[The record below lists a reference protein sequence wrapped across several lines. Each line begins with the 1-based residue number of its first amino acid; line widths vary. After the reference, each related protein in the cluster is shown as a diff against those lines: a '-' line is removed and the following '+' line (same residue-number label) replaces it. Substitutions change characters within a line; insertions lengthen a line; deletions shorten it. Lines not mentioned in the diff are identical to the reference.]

1 MATGGIRITEKLI
14 ELVAV
19 CPLAVTVIVPVV
31 APVGTD
37 VVMLVA
43 VLAVTDAAVP
53 LNLTPLF
60 AGVVSKFVP
69 VIVID
74 VPTPPVVG
82 VKLVIVGAAVTVKLV
97 RLATVWPTMIT
108 VIVPEVAPVGTDVLI
123 VVDVLPVM
131 AAIVPLNFTVVFKG
145 GELKFVPFIVT
156 VDPTA
161 PLVGLKLIIVCSK
174 CGVPLPVNGDVK
186 LYAVVAP
193 VPLYE

>member
-82 VKLVIVGAAVTVKLV
+82 VKLVIVGAAVTVSGM
-97 RLATVWPTMIT
+97 PM
-108 VIVPEVAPVGTDVLI
+108 
-123 VVDVLPVM
+123 M
-131 AAIVPLNFTVVFKG
+131 G
-145 GELKFVPFIVT
+145 GGRRGAGGLGGPHPIPFRQ
-156 VDPTA
+156 
-161 PLVGLKLIIVCSK
+161 
-174 CGVPLPVNGDVK
+174 
-186 LYAVVAP
+186 
-193 VPLYE
+193 